1 MVVDS
6 ETARQFI
13 IFQTR
18 HHKKTNVSL
27 YVMEKHHFFLDA
39 TTNKYFLL
47 KTITIF
53 LPPSGTSDYPYNKER
68 HLYDVKLLMGIFQM
82 KNIT

>member
-27 YVMEKHHFFLDA
+27 YVMEKHHFFRCD
-39 TTNKYFLL
+39 NKQVFPFEDNNNISPS
-47 KTITIF
+47 KWDIR
-53 LPPSGTSDYPYNKER
+53 LPHNKGR
-68 HLYDVKLLMGIFQM
+68 HLYAVKLLMVILHL